1 MNTGPGLA
9 PARLI
14 ALGSAALTEG
24 FALIGF
30 EARADPTLAAIEKL
44 MQELQRNQQAALV
57 VIEQSIARNPGRFCS
72 VRSAKADALSSPRYR
87 RYTCQAV
94 TVREWK
100 A

>member
-1 MNTGPGLA
+1 MI
-9 PARLI
+9 ARLKE
-14 ALGSAALTEG
+14 ALVAQGGVSGREDEA
-24 FALIGF
+24 GF
-30 EARADPTLAAIEKL
+30 EAHADPTPAAIEKL

-57 VIEQSIARNPGRFCS
+57 VIEQSIARNPAGFCS

>member
-1 MNTGPGLA
+1 MNAGPGLA

-30 EARADPTLAAIEKL
+30 EAHADPAPAAIEKL
-44 MQELQRNQQAALV
+44 MQELQRNQQAALI
-57 VIEQSIARNPGRFCS
+57 VIEKSLAGIPAGFCS
-72 VRSAKADALSSPRYR
+72 GRSAKADALSSPRSR

-94 TVREWK
+94 TVRVWK